1 MFHNIEGTS
10 VKVGKCA
17 KILRNETKKKKL
29 RSKKHDS
36 LGLNDITG
44 IYNKDITGI

>member
-17 KILRNETKKKKL
+17 KILKKQNKKKEIAVKE
-29 RSKKHDS
+29 
-36 LGLNDITG
+36 T
-44 IYNKDITGI
+44 